1 MLRQNLMFIA
11 IVEIQIKKGQENE
24 FKNWFNESNQELSK
38 FDGFVNRRLLESS
51 SGKNVVLV
59 EFETKEKFEKMHQT
73 PEHARIQSKGH
84 SMMDLPPKPT
94 FYNVVSK

>member
-1 MLRQNLMFIA
+1 MTPHNLMFVA

-38 FDGFVNRRLLESS
+38 FDGFVNRRLLESNN
-51 SGKNVVLV
+51 GKNIVLV

-73 PEHARIQSKGH
+73 PEHMRIQSKGH
-84 SMMDLPPKPT
+84 SMMDSPPKPA